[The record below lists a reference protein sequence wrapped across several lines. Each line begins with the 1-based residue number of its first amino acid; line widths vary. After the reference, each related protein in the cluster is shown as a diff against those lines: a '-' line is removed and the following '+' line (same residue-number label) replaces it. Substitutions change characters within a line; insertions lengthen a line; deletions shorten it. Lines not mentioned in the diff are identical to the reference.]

1 LQKKVQICVVDK
13 VFRPNKSKVLA
24 LDKTSTSIF
33 KRKASL
39 NTGNPA
45 FKGGSSQTEGDIYQF
60 LVLFLMITELGRF
73 ERVSAHSHIRGLG
86 LDENLRAKE
95 VADGLVGQKKAREA
109 AGVIV
114 RLIKEGKMAGRGILL
129 AGPPGTG
136 KTAIAVAISKELG
149 KDIPFVHVSASE
161 FYSAEMKKT
170 EALIQAMRK
179 AIGVR
184 IKERRMVLEG
194 EVVGLDYNMVPNP
207 YNPTQKIPESATLT
221 LATKDEKRSFSVGTR
236 VALNFL
242 YQGIE
247 IGDVII
253 IDKETGRV
261 SKLGK
266 SEKARKKYDIG
277 EDEVVPVPSGRVEKE
292 REFTYVLTLHDLDE
306 ANAKRSI
313 FSLFSSTSREIDNE
327 VRQAVDEQVRRWIEE
342 GRAELLPGVLFIDE
356 THMMDIELF
365 AFMNRAMES
374 EMAPIIILASN
385 RGFAKIRGTD
395 VVAPHGIPLDL
406 LDRLLIITTEPYT
419 REEIRTIIEIRAAEM
434 GVFLSKEAVD
444 KLTDIGEKMSLR
456 YAVQLLAP
464 AYEFAKLRKS
474 GKIELE
480 DVERASSIFSDVS
493 QSSAYL
499 KKWEEKMLG
508 L

>member
-1 LQKKVQICVVDK
+1 
-13 VFRPNKSKVLA
+13 
-24 LDKTSTSIF
+24 
-33 KRKASL
+33 
-39 NTGNPA
+39 
-45 FKGGSSQTEGDIYQF
+45 
-60 LVLFLMITELGRF
+60 MIRELGRF
-73 ERVSAHSHIRGLG
+73 ERISAHSHIRGLG

-149 KDIPFVHVSASE
+149 RDIPFVHVSASE

-184 IKERRMVLEG
+184 IKEQRIVLEG

-221 LATKDEKRSFSVGTR
+221 LATKDEKRTFSVGTR

-247 IGDVII
+247 VGDVIL

-266 SEKARKKYDIG
+266 SERAKKKYDIG

-306 ANAKRSI
+306 ANARRTSI
-313 FSLFSSTSREIDNE
+313 FSLFGGSGREIDNE
-327 VRQAVDEQVRRWIEE
+327 VRQAVDEQVRKLIEE

-385 RGFAKIRGTD
+385 RGFSKIRGTD
-395 VVAPHGIPLDL
+395 IVAPHGIPLDL

-419 REEIRTIIEIRAAEM
+419 REEIKTILEIRAAEM
-434 GVFLSKEAVD
+434 GVIVAKEAIE
-444 KLTDIGEKMSLR
+444 KLTEIGEKMSLR

-464 AYEFAKLRKS
+464 ANEFAKLRKA
-474 GKIELE
+474 GKIELQ
-480 DVERASSIFSDVS
+480 DVERAASIFSDVS
-493 QSSAYL
+493 QSTAYL

-508 L
+508 M

>member
-1 LQKKVQICVVDK
+1 
-13 VFRPNKSKVLA
+13 
-24 LDKTSTSIF
+24 
-33 KRKASL
+33 
-39 NTGNPA
+39 
-45 FKGGSSQTEGDIYQF
+45 
-60 LVLFLMITELGRF
+60 MIRELGRF
-73 ERVSAHSHIRGLG
+73 ERISAHSHIRGLG

-149 KDIPFVHVSASE
+149 RDIPFVHVSASE

-184 IKERRMVLEG
+184 IKEQRIVLEG
-194 EVVGLDYNMVPNP
+194 EVVGFDYNMVPNP

-221 LATKDEKRSFSVGTR
+221 LATKDEKRTFSVGTR

-247 IGDVII
+247 VGDVIL

-266 SEKARKKYDIG
+266 SERAKKKYDIG

-306 ANAKRSI
+306 ANARRTSI
-313 FSLFSSTSREIDNE
+313 FSLFGGSGREIDNE
-327 VRQAVDEQVRRWIEE
+327 VRQAVDEQVRKLIEE

-385 RGFAKIRGTD
+385 RGFSKIRGTD
-395 VVAPHGIPLDL
+395 IVAPHGIPLDL

-419 REEIRTIIEIRAAEM
+419 REEIKTILEIRAAEM
-434 GVFLSKEAVD
+434 GVIVAKEAIE
-444 KLTDIGEKMSLR
+444 KLTEIGEKMSLR

-464 AYEFAKLRKS
+464 ANEFAKLRKA
-474 GKIELE
+474 GKIELQ
-480 DVERASSIFSDVS
+480 DVERAASIFSDVS
-493 QSSAYL
+493 QSTAYL

-508 L
+508 M